1 MRAVLEVVV
10 MMGRVELAIDVRLV
24 ACFRDDRARGPTPM
38 RARLEDLE
46 GSFARNGAHL
56 KFSAQWADEHPR
68 TAYLLREEAELW
80 ARQGVFLLALN

>member
-1 MRAVLEVVV
+1 
-10 MMGRVELAIDVRLV
+10 
-24 ACFRDDRARGPTPM
+24 M